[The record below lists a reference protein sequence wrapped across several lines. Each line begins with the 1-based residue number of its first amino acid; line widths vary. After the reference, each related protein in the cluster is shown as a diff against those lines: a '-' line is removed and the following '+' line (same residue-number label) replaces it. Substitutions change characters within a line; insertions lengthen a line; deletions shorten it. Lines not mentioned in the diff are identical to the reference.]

1 MNLAIPPGET
11 INDMLEEQGMSLSE
25 FAKKMQISEERA
37 EYLLE
42 GDEVITDE
50 IARKLCEVLG
60 ADVSFWLNLEAQY
73 REDLENDF

>member
-1 MNLAIPPGET
+1 MRLAIPPGET
-11 INDMLEEQGMSLSE
+11 INDMLEDKNISLSQ
-25 FAKKMQISEERA
+25 FARSMQISEERA

-60 ADVSFWLNLEAQY
+60 ATVSFWLDLEAQY
-73 REDLENDF
+73 REGMEYDI

>member
-1 MNLAIPPGET
+1 MNLS
-11 INDMLEEQGMSLSE
+11 Q
-25 FAKKMQISEERA
+25 FARKMQISEERA

-60 ADVSFWLNLEAQY
+60 SPVGFWLDLEAQY
-73 REDLENDF
+73 REDLEYDI

>member
-1 MNLAIPPGET
+1 MRLAIPPGAT
-11 INDMLEEQGMSLSE
+11 INDMLEEQGVSLSE
-25 FAKKMQISEERA
+25 FARRMQISVERA

-60 ADVSFWLNLEAQY
+60 PGVSFWLNLEAIY